1 MLAEHQL
8 TARPRPRA
16 WHRYWTLRS
25 LPLVAVLGL
34 ALWIV
39 APRFRLTAPSLVDD
53 WYAVTYSPAS
63 LHALLRG
70 DYLSS
75 GLDFDGRYRP
85 AYSAVWSYAQWHLFG
100 DPSPAM
106 AAAWGV
112 LRVAFFVL
120 AAWLLTAFVAGRES
134 TAPRATLWLAPF
146 AVALTPAIAVDLARF
161 GPGEPIMVAGLIVG
175 LALITHGA
183 RALFSEELDRRR
195 RTLALTTVAA
205 GYLVYL
211 LGVYSKETSF
221 CLLAFAPFLLMWLG
235 PSVRTA
241 LRSRTTRLPYLIL
254 GVLLVAPLLHVG
266 TRLGLAILG
275 GADPYPNP
283 EYGLTAKLF
292 SAGLSPLLGEPG
304 ALGTWMWFFLA
315 PASLFV
321 ALNIA
326 TRKHRDAW
334 LLFGVLLT
342 GFLMSSIALS
352 RGPTPSWYY
361 IPWLVAVAAVAFRGL
376 SSVRVGV
383 HIGLA
388 ILLVALA
395 GVRTQPALMEWS
407 RGERSGATA
416 IELSKGVLAADCRLY
431 AAGFDIE
438 QRVAIPLLFR
448 FAQVRSIPGC
458 RESSKS
464 AYAVSWRADPLP
476 SDFAAR
482 CRGRWHVA
490 TIENKVSLLRCSSF
504 QPGTIPDQ
512 NAASGQPLVT
522 VVQVLSQPEPP
533 TPIQLFRAAG

>member
-1 MLAEHQL
+1 VLAEHQL

-16 WHRYWTLRS
+16 WHRYWAIRS
-25 LPLVAVLGL
+25 LPLFAVLGL

-120 AAWLLTAFVAGRES
+120 AAWLLTSFVASRES
-134 TAPRATLWLAPF
+134 TAPRAALWLAPF

-175 LALITHGA
+175 LALITRGA
-183 RALFSEELDRRR
+183 RALFLEVLNRQR
-195 RTLALTTVAA
+195 RTLAVGTIAT

-211 LGVYSKETSF
+211 LGVYSKESSF

-241 LRSRTTRLPYLIL
+241 LRSRTTRVPYLIL
-254 GVLLVAPLLHVG
+254 GVLIVAPLLHVG
-266 TRLGLAILG
+266 TRLALAVLG

-283 EYGLTAKLF
+283 EYGLTSKLF

-304 ALGTWMWFFLA
+304 ALGTWMWFFIA
-315 PASLFV
+315 PASVIV
-321 ALNIA
+321 ALSAA
-326 TRKHRDAW
+326 TRRQRDAW
-334 LLFGVLLT
+334 LVFGVLLT
-342 GFLMSSIALS
+342 GFLMSSIALI

-361 IPWLVAVAAVAFRGL
+361 VPWLVAVAAVAFRGL
-376 SSVRVGV
+376 SSARVGV

-395 GVRTQPALMEWS
+395 GVRTRPALMEWS
-407 RGERSGATA
+407 RSERSSATA
-416 IELSKGVLAADCRLY
+416 IELSKSVIAADCRLY
-431 AAGFDIE
+431 AANFDIE
-438 QRVAIPLLFR
+438 QRVALPLLFR
-448 FAQVRSIPGC
+448 FAAVRPIPDC
-458 RESSKS
+458 RESAKA
-464 AYAVSWRADPLP
+464 AYTVSWRADPLP

-482 CRGRWHVA
+482 CRGRWQVV
-490 TIENKVSLLRCSSF
+490 TIEDKVSLLRCSSF
-504 QPGTIPDQ
+504 RPGTILDQ
-512 NAASGQPLVT
+512 NAASGHPLVT
-522 VVQVLSQPEPP
+522 VVRVRPQPEPP
-533 TPIQLFRAAG
+533 SPIRLFRAAG